1 MSNSF
6 FWSSIKKGYIE
17 PKRVFQAIGIID
29 FVEPF
34 LIQSMDKPSVKLKN
48 TKVNKILKNGTLKV
62 ENHYQSG
69 YDLNAIKVEILDV
82 HDQGAVVD
90 LNKSQTLYNLLT
102 DGGYTARA
110 NDLGSARFSLRFPTF
125 LIIELAPG
133 AADAE
138 KAAWNAGLSATGG
151 AAESLIAGGSIS
163 SKIGGALDAV
173 SAGLEHLNP
182 EGGPRISGIWTFK
195 DPVISSVD
203 FGGNFN
209 YGSDDL
215 VKINLTF
222 EYNNFKYEK
231 SIV

>member
-17 PKRVFQAIGIID
+17 PKRVFQAIGIVD

-48 TKVNKILKNGTLKV
+48 IKANKVLKNGTLKV

-69 YDLNAIKVEILDV
+69 YELNTIKVEILDV
-82 HDQGAVVD
+82 HDEGSVVD

-110 NDLGSARFSLRFPTF
+110 NDFGPARFNLRFPTF
-125 LIIELAPG
+125 LILELAPE

-151 AAESLIAGGSIS
+151 AVEALIAGGNIS
-163 SKIGGALDAV
+163 SKLGGAMDAV
-173 SAGLEHLNP
+173 STGLQHLNP
-182 EGGPRISGIWTFK
+182 DGGPRISGVWTFK

-203 FGGNFN
+203 FGGSFS
-209 YGSDDL
+209 YGSDEF
-215 VKINLTF
+215 VKISLTF
-222 EYNNFKYEK
+222 DYNNFKYEK
-231 SIV
+231 SLV